1 MQNDPNNM
9 PGQPVA
15 GLPNLPKPPE
25 EAQVQATTPEEMLAI
40 QSGQRG

>member
-15 GLPNLPKPPE
+15 NLPNLPQPPE
-25 EAQVQATTPEEMLAI
+25 GAQVQATTPEEMLAVKA
-40 QSGQRG
+40 GQRG